1 MKILTTS
8 LLVAFAAPVFGDIFT
23 LKDGTTLDADI
34 IEKTLEEYVL
44 EVRITKSIKERRTI
58 KREDVASV
66 ERVSQ
71 ADTEFEKIAKLA
83 PAPPFLSVEG
93 YDERIKPIKAFL
105 AAHKLTGSGTKAT
118 KMLKE
123 LEEERALVQAG
134 GLKVSEGEFLTK
146 EERGSDIITIESQIL
161 LQKFKALTSARSY
174 TAALRQYDGLESEF
188 FGSQAHRDAVPLMTK
203 LVSTYRAIL
212 LPQLDGFEKSEMQ
225 RMQSIEQLSD
235 TDIARA
241 KAADMAHAE
250 QFEKVWMKEKESS
263 QRWLSTNL
271 KDANSIENTVVALE
285 NELDRLV
292 AVNEDLAKIPETG
305 GLFKEGWE
313 AAGKKE
319 QQKLEDIFD
328 QMDAAGVD
336 EQYFDLLV
344 DRFDPTINQPVE
356 EDSELTE

>member
-93 YDERIKPIKAFL
+93 YDEI
-105 AAHKLTGSGTKAT
+105 
-118 KMLKE
+118 
-123 LEEERALVQAG
+123 
-134 GLKVSEGEFLTK
+134 
-146 EERGSDIITIESQIL
+146 
-161 LQKFKALTSARSY
+161 QKFKALTSARSY

-305 GLFKEGWE
+305 GLFKAGWE

-328 QMDAAGVD
+328 QMDAAGID
-336 EQYFDLLV
+336 EHYIDQLV